1 MLISFQK
8 IIFWRRTGMGQPGEP
23 HEQGWSCR
31 WIHSHV
37 KDQEWEMS
45 TEHCSVSTN
54 EDTQVESH
62 YQWPTA
68 LLRATTLALL
78 LPVLVPVTPENADL
92 HLYVGGIHCLRAP
105 HSNIITNWHQSIQ
118 SIPTDTNLYNIH
130 DHYIPVL
137 HEFCIHHTPDSWHD
151 LYEET
156 WNWQRKAKWTNES

>member
-23 HEQGWSCR
+23 HEQGWSW
-31 WIHSHV
+31 WIHSHM

-54 EDTQVESH
+54 TQVESH

-92 HLYVGGIHCLRAP
+92 HLFVGCTHMLQSGRFKRHQVYV
-105 HSNIITNWHQSIQ
+105 NMKWHISQYSPWLLIN
-118 SIPTDTNLYNIH
+118 T
-130 DHYIPVL
+130 
-137 HEFCIHHTPDSWHD
+137 
-151 LYEET
+151 EE
-156 WNWQRKAKWTNES
+156 WKWYMPFKLLPWLQQLIL